1 METLQ
6 IRLTPK
12 QIRKIDVLVRKGIY
26 PSRSEAIRD
35 AVRKLIHENDGRRK

>member
-12 QIRKIDVLVRKGIY
+12 QIRKIDVLVRKGVY

-35 AVRKLIHENDGRRK
+35 AVRKLVHEGNGM

>member
-6 IRLTPK
+6 IRLSEN
-12 QIRKIDVLVRKGIY
+12 QIGKIDILIKKGIY

-35 AVRKLIHENDGRRK
+35 AVRKYL

>member
-1 METLQ
+1 MNTLQ

-12 QIRKIDVLVRKGIY
+12 QIKNIDLLVRKGVY

-35 AVRKLIHENDGRRK
+35 AVRQLINENGSRRK